1 MNAIFILT
9 IFGVAL
15 FSTIV
20 YFRSP
25 GNALIRLI
33 KGLFSF
39 ILCVRCIETYN
50 RGDYLTAL
58 IIVSVIFCLSYRR
71 RLLNRQSAR
80 YPTYVKIKKPQRLHS
95 LPCARPASVI
105 TKKERLPTLLFI
117 YIQSHPVA
125 HPCGIRVLHL
135 RHNKSFD
142 GFHCH
147 KGAAAVYIGALVIAL
162 FGIFT

>member
-1 MNAIFILT
+1 MTAIFILT

-15 FSTIV
+15 FSAIV

-39 ILCVRCIETYN
+39 VLCVRSIEICT

-71 RLLNRQSAR
+71 RLLNKQLAL
-80 YPTYVKIKKPQRLHS
+80 YPTYVKIKKP
-95 LPCARPASVI
+95 
-105 TKKERLPTLLFI
+105 
-117 YIQSHPVA
+117 
-125 HPCGIRVLHL
+125 
-135 RHNKSFD
+135 
-142 GFHCH
+142 
-147 KGAAAVYIGALVIAL
+147 
-162 FGIFT
+162 

>member
-15 FSTIV
+15 FSAIV

-50 RGDYLTAL
+50 RGDYLTAF

-71 RLLNRQSAR
+71 RLLNRQLAL
-80 YPTYVKIKKPQRLHS
+80 YPTHVTIKKP
-95 LPCARPASVI
+95 
-105 TKKERLPTLLFI
+105 
-117 YIQSHPVA
+117 
-125 HPCGIRVLHL
+125 
-135 RHNKSFD
+135 
-142 GFHCH
+142 
-147 KGAAAVYIGALVIAL
+147 
-162 FGIFT
+162 